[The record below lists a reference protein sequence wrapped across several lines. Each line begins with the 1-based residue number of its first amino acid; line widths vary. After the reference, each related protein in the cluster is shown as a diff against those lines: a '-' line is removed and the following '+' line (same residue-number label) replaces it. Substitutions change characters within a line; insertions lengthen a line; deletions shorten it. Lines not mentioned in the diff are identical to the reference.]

1 MVLLIL
7 PMKLQDIDGV
17 LEVEKECFPTPWSR
31 NSFISEVR
39 DNDDA
44 YYYVAK
50 LDGKIVGYIGAWF
63 ILDEAHIT
71 NVAVHPSSR
80 RIGVATKL
88 FNFIFAVGR
97 ANGIHSFTL
106 EVRKSNYGAQ
116 RLYRRLGFVVTGLR
130 RGYYQDNNEDALIMW
145 KSFIY

>member
-7 PMKLQDIDGV
+7 PMQLQDIDGV
-17 LEVEKECFPTPWSR
+17 LEVEKGCFPTPWSR

-50 LDGKIVGYIGAWF
+50 LGDKIVGYIGSWF

-71 NVAVHPSSR
+71 NVAVHPSFR
-80 RIGVATKL
+80 RLGVATQL
-88 FNFIFAVGR
+88 FNFIFTVGR
-97 ANGIHSFTL
+97 ANGINSITL

-116 RLYRRLGFVVTGLR
+116 RLYRRLGFVVTGMR
-130 RGYYQDNNEDALIMW
+130 KGYYQDNNEDALIMW
-145 KSFIY
+145 KRLK